1 MSANEQRYLE
11 QQISKYQQKADHCAD
26 TGNEGG
32 RSTYQRYANQSA
44 KKLESMQNKGV
55 CRRVWNGVKYVL
67 TCGSA
72 RSQGRTRKVQ
82 KSKKQKKSLTRRN
95 RKIWSFSS
103 ARK

>member
-11 QQISKYQQKADHCAD
+11 SEISKYQKKADHCEA

-32 RSTYQRYANQSA
+32 RSTYQRYVNRYTQ
-44 KKLESMQNKGV
+44 KLESMQNKGV

-72 RSQGRTRKVQ
+72 RLQGRSRKVQ

-95 RKIWSFSS
+95 RKI
-103 ARK
+103 

>member
-11 QQISKYQQKADHCAD
+11 SEIAKYQQRANRAAAAR
-26 TGNEGG
+26 NEGG
-32 RSTYQRYANQSA
+32 RSTFQGYVNRYSN
-44 KKLESMQNKGV
+44 KLDSMQNKGV
-55 CRRVWNGVKYVL
+55 CRRIWNGVKYIL

-95 RKIWSFSS
+95 RKI
-103 ARK
+103 